1 MNITKLFEAQ
11 AKLDARILEQHPIKD
26 GEDRLAN
33 KILALQV
40 ELGELANE
48 WRGFKFWSTNN
59 KPRTTLVCEICRG
72 AGDYFYTF
80 ENAEIKTNKVPC
92 MLCKG
97 TGTQTGINPLKEEFV
112 DCLHFIISIGLELG
126 VQPKELLIA
135 PSTENIS
142 SEMFLSIMND
152 VLTLDL
158 RRTESHYQYT
168 FARITELGLALGFT
182 PNDIEQAYYSKNK
195 INHQRQENNY

>member
-26 GEDRLAN
+26 GEDRLVK
-33 KILALQV
+33 KILALMT
-40 ELGELANE
+40 ELNELANE

-59 KPRTTLVCEICRG
+59 KPRTTLACEICRG
-72 AGDYFYTF
+72 AGGHYNTY
-80 ENAEIKTNKVPC
+80 ENAKNKINKIPC
-92 MLCKG
+92 KYCKG
-97 TGTQTGINPLKEEFV
+97 TGTQVGINPLQEEFV

-126 VQPKELLIA
+126 VQSKKLLIA

-195 INHQRQENNY
+195 INHERQENNY